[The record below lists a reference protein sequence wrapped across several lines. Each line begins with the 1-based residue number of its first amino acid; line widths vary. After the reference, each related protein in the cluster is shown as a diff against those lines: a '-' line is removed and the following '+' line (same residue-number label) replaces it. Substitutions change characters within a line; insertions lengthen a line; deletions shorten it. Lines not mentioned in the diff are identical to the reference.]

1 MLIFVETKRNLQGKN
16 PHAKRK
22 SCNIDLIENIPIK
35 CFPQI
40 RLCFDG
46 IHREPSLFFLLIAF
60 AHDKVLDSLLIL
72 FTFEKV
78 TLSRPLAEKQPYT
91 QQYGPIFLLA
101 CSLVPS
107 AIASASCSLSRTS
120 LLSSVSCGGTALESS
135 SVN

>member
-1 MLIFVETKRNLQGKN
+1 MGPSFAKLLQKLVQSRKTTFVICYKREPTREEPAGQKG
-16 PHAKRK
+16 
-22 SCNIDLIENIPIK
+22 SLIENIPIK

-101 CSLVPS
+101 CSSVP
-107 AIASASCSLSRTS
+107 LSP
-120 LLSSVSCGGTALESS
+120 
-135 SVN
+135 